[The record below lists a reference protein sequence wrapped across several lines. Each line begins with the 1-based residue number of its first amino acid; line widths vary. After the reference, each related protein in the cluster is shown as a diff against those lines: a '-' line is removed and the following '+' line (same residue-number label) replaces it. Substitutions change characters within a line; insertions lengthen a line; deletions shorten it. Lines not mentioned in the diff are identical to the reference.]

1 MDTDDIR
8 TRIDNTLTIL
18 AALQT
23 NEAHALRRAL
33 ALSADTL
40 KAARVALTESED
52 ELEVLTA
59 PERNSAEENLRLQ
72 KELQKAK
79 DRILALEQDL
89 AMARQ
94 DHDVEKQVQ
103 SIDRKRLQELEKKVA
118 QYESMLMNDDQA
130 FSRYMDRAIEADAK
144 KGRRPPQR

>member
-33 ALSADTL
+33 ALSADAL

-79 DRILALEQDL
+79 DRITGLEQDL

-118 QYESMLMNDDQA
+118 QYESMLMNDEQA